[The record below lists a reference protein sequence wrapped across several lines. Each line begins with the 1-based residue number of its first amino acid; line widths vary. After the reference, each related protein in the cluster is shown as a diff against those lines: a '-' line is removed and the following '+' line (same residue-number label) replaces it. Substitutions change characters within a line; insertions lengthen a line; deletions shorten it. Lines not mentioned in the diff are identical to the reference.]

1 MSWTDERITL
11 LKKLWAEGRTAAE
24 IARAMGSEITR
35 NAVIGK
41 AHRLKLAA
49 RNSPIS
55 GAIAKSAPKAKKP
68 ANTQKTDRPVTRI
81 GPRGSNNVPS
91 LESIEIKGVKMI
103 DLKERMCRF
112 PIGDPGSPDF
122 KFCGCTAV
130 PGLPYCDG
138 HSRIAY
144 QMNKRSKLVSFQES
158 TTEEADEESIKAAFR

>member
-55 GAIAKSAPKAKKP
+55 GSVTKSAPKAKKP
-68 ANTQKTDRPVTRI
+68 ANTQKTDRPMTRL
-81 GPRGSNNVPS
+81 GSRGSSNVPT

-112 PIGDPGSPDF
+112 PIGDPGTPDF
-122 KFCGCTAV
+122 KFCGCTSV

-138 HSRIAY
+138 HARIAY

-158 TTEEADEESIKAAFR
+158 STEEVDEDVIKAALR